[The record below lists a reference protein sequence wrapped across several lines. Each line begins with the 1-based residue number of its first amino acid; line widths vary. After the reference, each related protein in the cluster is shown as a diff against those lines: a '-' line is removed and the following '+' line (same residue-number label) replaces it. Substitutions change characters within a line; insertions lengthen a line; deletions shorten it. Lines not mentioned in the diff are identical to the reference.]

1 MTSEEKKLCK
11 KFKDDRTINPATGR
25 KIKEGGPTYKEL
37 MNKCAKYFVEPKD
50 APSHPLPMGPF
61 MLYSIEKER
70 KVYSM
75 IDIAKQI
82 IPTLKHIQ
90 SALRS
95 YKNKE
100 SYSKFDMDD
109 HEKTLKS
116 IKRWLSSLYALEI
129 PKREQIIEGCDA
141 LLKDVQNF
149 RKTLYEYDD
158 TPKYAVV
165 EDMEV
170 KPDRFFLRNQ
180 VVRCFSLYKD
190 TKEVMDIALKNNNI
204 TIYVSRGDLR
214 DILDDKKY
222 LDYLIKHKIFS
233 HDDIYVN
240 TFPHENVFEELKELH
255 KKYMIL
261 YEKTK

>member
-90 SALRS
+90 ISLRS

-149 RKTLYEYDD
+149 RKTLHEYDD

-180 VVRCFSLYKD
+180 VIHCFTLYKNCYKTID
-190 TKEVMDIALKNNNI
+190 ISIKTNEISSHIGTKYINI
-204 TIYVSRGDLR
+204 VINT
-214 DILDDKKY
+214 KKY

-240 TFPHENVFEELKELH
+240 TFPNENVFEELKELH